1 MIAGAERGLA
11 GSDRGAH
18 DHPIAMASIR
28 LLLVDDHSLIR
39 SALRLLIARFSGI
52 EIVAEA
58 SDGQSAL
65 EAVAE
70 HRPDLVLM
78 DLSMPGLDGI
88 EAIRRIKKRHVQTRV
103 LVLSMHVAENY
114 VLQALRAGASG
125 YIPKGSS
132 ASELEAAI
140 YAVARGDMFLSPS
153 ISKTVIDA
161 YLDGIGDSNGPL
173 DQLTPRQREILQL
186 IAEGHSTKEI
196 AHRIGA
202 SIKTVES
209 HRATLMERLDIH
221 NIPGLVRYAI
231 RCGLISAEQ

>member
-1 MIAGAERGLA
+1 
-11 GSDRGAH
+11 
-18 DHPIAMASIR
+18 MASIR